1 MVAPQA
7 PTVSSSSW
15 AGSRLHMTSTCMRT
29 RSPRRLGA
37 DSLTCREVGTVS
49 TRRHRVPRST
59 LWGGMPPTK
68 WGHRLGSPAMSTS
81 TRYLLRRGVPFHPS
95 RYRCTGTKQE
105 SSVRSFG
112 PLETTAA
119 REAISF
125 RTRPEGKESS
135 LSLVTSAVIP
145 RESPSRHVSV
155 SHSPTICASICRVPT
170 SFRTHQR
177 VRACVHV

>member
-15 AGSRLHMTSTCMRT
+15 AGSRLHTTSTCMRT

-59 LWGGMPPTK
+59 LWGDMTPPS
-68 WGHRLGSPAMSTS
+68 GSHQMSTS
-81 TRYLLRRGVPFHPS
+81 TRYLLRRGVAFQPS
-95 RYRCTGTKQE
+95 RHRCTGTKQE

-112 PLETTAA
+112 PQETQPA
-119 REAISF
+119 RKAISI

-145 RESPSRHVSV
+145 REPPSRHVSV